1 MFKASGVSVFSI
13 RRSWAIL
20 RKELT
25 QLRRDIVTLRMI
37 VMIPIMQ
44 LLLFGYA
51 LNTDPKH
58 LPSVVLAQDHG
69 QVVRSFLTGLE
80 NSDYFSIVYEAHSE
94 EEALELVR
102 QGKAQFIINVPEN
115 FSRNLV
121 RGERPEIL
129 VQADA
134 TDPVAISGALSAL
147 SGIIDGVAQKDFKGP
162 LASLKTKQ
170 PAIDLRLH
178 RMYNPEGFTRYNIVP
193 GLIAIVLT
201 MTGIMM
207 TALAIT
213 RERERGTMENL
224 LAMPVRPI
232 EVMAGKI
239 APYVMIGYIQS
250 FIIVAVA
257 KLLFNIPIIG
267 SLWLL
272 SLALLFFITCN
283 MALGFTLSAV
293 AQNQTQA
300 MQMSVMVTLPSI
312 MLSGFL
318 FPFHGMPLWARVIGE
333 TLPVTHFIRISR
345 GILLKGNGFREIW
358 PNLWPMLLFML
369 VITFIAMKR
378 YRRTLD

>member
-1 MFKASGVSVFSI
+1 MSKTSVSSVYSF

-20 RKELT
+20 GKEFT
-25 QLRRDIVTLRMI
+25 QLKRDKVTLRMI
-37 VMIPIMQ
+37 IMIPVMQ

-58 LPSVVLAQDHG
+58 LPVVTLIQDHG
-69 QVVRSFLTGLE
+69 QFVRSFLAGLE
-80 NSDYFSIVYEAHSE
+80 NSDYFSIVYEANSE
-94 EEALELVR
+94 EEALELLR
-102 QGKAQFIINVPEN
+102 RGKAQFIINVPEN
-115 FSRNLV
+115 FTRSVV
-121 RGERPEIL
+121 RGVRPNIL

-134 TDPVAISGALSAL
+134 TDPIATSGALDAL
-147 SGIIDGVAQKDFKGP
+147 SGIIDGVAQKDFKGA
-162 LASLKTKQ
+162 LAYLKPRS

-193 GLIAIVLT
+193 GLIAIILT
-201 MTGIMM
+201 MTGVMM

-213 RERERGTMENL
+213 REIERGTMENL
-224 LAMPVRPI
+224 LAMPVKPI

-239 APYVMIGYIQS
+239 APYVMIGYVQS
-250 FIIVAVA
+250 FIVVAVA
-257 KLLFNIPIIG
+257 KFLFDIPIIG

-283 MALGFTLSAV
+283 MALGFTLSTA

-300 MQMSVMVTLPSI
+300 LQMSTMVTLPSI

-333 TLPVTHFIRISR
+333 IIPATHFIRIAR
-345 GILLKGNGFREIW
+345 GILLKGNGAGEIW
-358 PNLWPMLLFML
+358 PDLWPMLLFM
-369 VITFIAMKR
+369 VAVTFIAMKR

>member
-1 MFKASGVSVFSI
+1 MSP
-13 RRSWAIL
+13 R
-20 RKELT
+20 
-25 QLRRDIVTLRMI
+25 
-37 VMIPIMQ
+37 IMQ
-44 LLLFGYA
+44 LLLFSYA

-69 QVVRSFLTGLE
+69 QVVRSFLTGLK

-121 RGERPEIL
+121 RGERPKIL

-257 KLLFNIPIIG
+257 KLLFDIPIIG

-333 TLPVTHFIRISR
+333 TLPVTHFIRTSR

-369 VITFIAMKR
+369 AVTFIAMKR
-378 YRRTLD
+378 YRKTLD